1 MTLSGHYSG
10 PAQILSKVN
19 DLLCEGN
26 EDDMFVT
33 AWLGVLTI
41 STGSLVSAC
50 AGHEY
55 PVFYREGQGF
65 VMERDPHGMPMG
77 GMEGIQYKEV
87 EWKMNSGDMLF
98 LYTDGVPE
106 ANNNQG
112 ELFGNERMLSSL
124 ETSKD
129 QMSGEGGGSQEI
141 NLNQFLRLVRVQI
154 DDFVGETPQFDD
166 LTMLCLEYRSR
177 ITQPEEGEQGQIP
190 KTAAKP

>member
-1 MTLSGHYSG
+1 
-10 PAQILSKVN
+10 
-19 DLLCEGN
+19 
-26 EDDMFVT
+26 
-33 AWLGVLTI
+33 
-41 STGSLVSAC
+41 
-50 AGHEY
+50 
-55 PVFYREGQGF
+55 
-65 VMERDPHGMPMG
+65 
-77 GMEGIQYKEV
+77 
-87 EWKMNSGDMLF
+87 
-98 LYTDGVPE
+98 
-106 ANNNQG
+106 
-112 ELFGNERMLSSL
+112 MLSSL